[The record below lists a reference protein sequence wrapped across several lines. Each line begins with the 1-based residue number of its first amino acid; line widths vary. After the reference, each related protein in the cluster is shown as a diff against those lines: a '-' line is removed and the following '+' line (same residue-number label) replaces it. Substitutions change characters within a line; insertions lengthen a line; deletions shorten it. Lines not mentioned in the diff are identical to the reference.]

1 MTAGLW
7 WKQKIVAQKAKVK
20 IDDAKAIESC
30 GVMSGINAW
39 KGNKMTGTTAPRPW
53 ALIVGSSSGFGEA
66 TSLEL
71 AREGLDIFGVHF
83 DRRSA
88 MSHVNEIVEKIKAA
102 GRDVMFFNVNAAD
115 AEKRAG
121 VLDQIEE
128 HWKQAGGEHFVKVF
142 LHSVAFGSLLPY
154 LAENS
159 DKQLT
164 QAQME
169 MTIDVMGSNLVYW
182 VQEMVRRKMLR
193 RGSRIFALTSA
204 GGHSVIPNYG
214 AVSAAKA
221 VLESHIRQL
230 AYELMPH
237 GVTANAIQAGV
248 TITPGSSK
256 IPGIE
261 QLAEFARMRNPGGRL
276 TTPQDV
282 ASAIAA
288 LMSDKTYWMTG
299 NVIRVD
305 GGEDIVA

>member
-1 MTAGLW
+1 MAEGAGP
-7 WKQKIVAQKAKVK
+7 K
-20 IDDAKAIESC
+20 
-30 GVMSGINAW
+30 
-39 KGNKMTGTTAPRPW
+39 RW

-71 AREGLDIFGVHF
+71 AKAGLNIFGVHF

-88 MSHVNEIVEKIKAA
+88 MAHVNEIVEKIKSA
-102 GRDVMFFNVNAAD
+102 GRDVLFFNINAAD
-115 AEKRAG
+115 AEKRADS
-121 VLDQIEE
+121 LNQMQD
-128 HWKQAGGEHFVKVF
+128 HWRQAGGEHFVKVV
-142 LHSVAFGSLLPY
+142 LHSVAFGSLQPY
-154 LAENS
+154 LAEHS
-159 DKQLT
+159 EGAVT

-169 MTIDVMGSNLVYW
+169 MTLDVMGSNLVYW
-182 VQEMVRRKMLR
+182 VQELMRRAMMR
-193 RGSRIFALTSA
+193 PGSRVYAMTSA

-214 AVSAAKA
+214 PVSAAKA

-230 AYELMPH
+230 AFELMPC
-237 GVTANAIQAGV
+237 GITANAIQAGV

-261 QLAEFARMRNPGGRL
+261 KLAEFAKMRNPGGRL

-288 LMSDKTYWMTG
+288 LMDDRTQWMTG

-305 GGEDIVA
+305 GGEDIVT

>member
-1 MTAGLW
+1 MT
-7 WKQKIVAQKAKVK
+7 
-20 IDDAKAIESC
+20 EST
-30 GVMSGINAW
+30 GV
-39 KGNKMTGTTAPRPW
+39 TPW
-53 ALIVGSSSGFGEA
+53 ALIIGSSSGFGEA

-71 AREGLDIFGVHF
+71 ARSGLNIFGVHF

-88 MSHVNEIVEKIKAA
+88 LAHVNEVVEKIRAC
-102 GRDVMFFNVNAAD
+102 GRDVLFFNLNAAD

-121 VLDQIEE
+121 ALDQMQE
-128 HWKQAGGEHFVKVF
+128 HWKQKGGEHSIKVV
-142 LHSVAFGSLLPY
+142 LHSVAFGSLQPY
-154 LAENS
+154 LAASRE
-159 DKQLT
+159 DEVT

-169 MTIDVMGSNLVYW
+169 MTVDVMGSNLVYW
-182 VQEMVRRKMLR
+182 VQELMRRKMVR
-193 RGSRIFALTSA
+193 SGGRVYAMTSA

-230 AYELMPH
+230 AFELMPH
-237 GVTANAIQAGV
+237 GITANAIQAGV

-261 QLAEFARMRNPGGRL
+261 KLAEFAKMRNPGGRL

-288 LMSDKTYWMTG
+288 LMDDRTHWMTG

-305 GGEDIVA
+305 GGEDIVT